1 MDTDSFNVHVNTKNI
16 YKDIAED
23 LKKRFDHF
31 HKEENKKVIGLME
44 DELDGKIMN
53 EFVGLTA
60 ATCSYLKDKSDEDI
74 KAKDTKKCVIKRKL
88 KSEDYNNCLE
98 AALIE
103 IEKK

>member
-1 MDTDSFNVHVNTKNI
+1 M
-16 YKDIAED
+16 
-23 LKKRFDHF
+23 LKKDLTLQILNQSDHF